1 MSVKQK
7 NKFKITIPK
16 YDYYLK
22 DNDVPRL
29 NCLIEIF
36 INKNFVIYIII
47 DSLIRPNLNIVK
59 MYDFYYKTYVE
70 NESVIYLNETS
81 KNIFKK
87 ENRDI
92 QLSLFYILQW
102 KIPNLK

>member
-1 MSVKQK
+1 
-7 NKFKITIPK
+7 
-16 YDYYLK
+16 
-22 DNDVPRL
+22 
-29 NCLIEIF
+29 
-36 INKNFVIYIII
+36 
-47 DSLIRPNLNIVK
+47 
-59 MYDFYYKTYVE
+59 MYDFYHKTYVE
-70 NESVIYLNETS
+70 NECVIYLNETS